1 MARWFTIPAHW
12 GVDTEGQRDTIRAYY
27 ASITFLDA
35 NVGRVLDALDR
46 LKLTDNTI
54 VVFISD
60 HGYHLGERGQWM
72 KQSLFERSA
81 RAPLMMSGPG
91 VTARNRA
98 TSRVVEFLDIYPTLA
113 DLAGLPA
120 PARLQGRPLSPLL
133 RNPQAE
139 WPHPALTQVRRGPAS
154 ASFMGYSVRTEQ
166 WRYTEWDEGKRG
178 VELYNERDDPDE
190 LRNLAAD
197 PKYLTTV
204 SEMRTLLM
212 QLRGN

>member
-1 MARWFTIPAHW
+1 
-12 GVDTEGQRDTIRAYY
+12 
-27 ASITFLDA
+27 
-35 NVGRVLDALDR
+35 
-46 LKLTDNTI
+46 
-54 VVFISD
+54 
-60 HGYHLGERGQWM
+60 M

-120 PARLQGRPLSPLL
+120 PAGLQGRPLSPLL

-197 PKYLTTV
+197 PKYRTTV